1 MYILDGLPF
10 QPHRTAVEVVGIL
23 NIRPIF
29 LVPRLLTKLLAHQT
43 FFLVG
48 NAAVA
53 HVIMSPQRSL
63 GLSKEISQ
71 SERVLVG
78 TDVNQPAWSSGRT
91 FRVSGAGQWK
101 KNGYLVAI
109 STGQA
114 SASSFTFLSYK
125 ITMSVLDQIKQY
137 TTIVADSGD
146 FESKY
151 TAAAVV
157 RPKVAPGN

>member
-1 MYILDGLPF
+1 
-10 QPHRTAVEVVGIL
+10 
-23 NIRPIF
+23 
-29 LVPRLLTKLLAHQT
+29 
-43 FFLVG
+43 
-48 NAAVA
+48 
-53 HVIMSPQRSL
+53 MS
-63 GLSKEISQ
+63 
-71 SERVLVG
+71 
-78 TDVNQPAWSSGRT
+78 TNQPGPQGGHFECPGRDSG
-91 FRVSGAGQWK
+91 K

>member
-1 MYILDGLPF
+1 
-10 QPHRTAVEVVGIL
+10 
-23 NIRPIF
+23 
-29 LVPRLLTKLLAHQT
+29 
-43 FFLVG
+43 
-48 NAAVA
+48 
-53 HVIMSPQRSL
+53 MS
-63 GLSKEISQ
+63 
-71 SERVLVG
+71 
-78 TDVNQPAWSSGRT
+78 TNQPGPQGGHFECPGRDSG
-91 FRVSGAGQWK
+91 K

-114 SASSFTFLSYK
+114 SASSFTFLSCK

-157 RPKVAPGN
+157 RPKVAPGNWRIGNLYSHRPVQTPGCYHQPLLDSCRLPEAPVWQAHWRSCCLRQGQVQVRRTESAFGSRKQGVQQEY